1 VFDRRTLLRASVAL
15 SLALALAGFARDE
28 PEHLTGRGQWRVWG
42 GNLHNTHH
50 AEEERVLGP
59 DNVARLV
66 PKWVFHTA
74 GNVSAIPTVSDG
86 VVYVPDWGIPLLG
99 GGKLHAIDAERGRA
113 LWSKPVLGY
122 TRSPLNSVA
131 RSSPA
136 IADDLLIFG
145 DLVSQPSAALDIQL
159 GHGAWL
165 YAVRRSDGGLVWKKR
180 LDPHPLALVT
190 ASPVV
195 HDGVIIATVSS
206 LEEPAARIV
215 GHNCCTFR
223 GSVVALEL
231 ETGNI
236 LWQTYT
242 QPDNHGRTDGYAG
255 GAIWGSSPA
264 IDARRDV
271 VYVAT
276 GNDYTYPRHIRECI
290 DARQGDPAAQDRD
303 CYSQLD
309 PQSYGNSVL
318 ALELGTG
325 RIRWAQKFQNYGA
338 WTFACEPRI
347 APFIPNI
354 LARCDDLDALD
365 FDFGQSPMLYT
376 TTVNGVTRDLLG
388 IGQKSGVTYALDPDT
403 GSIVWATRVGPGA
416 ALGGMEFGAAT
427 DGERI
432 YVQNTNF
439 DHVEFQLVAG
449 PQRGRTVR
457 GGMWAALDAA
467 TGELLWQTPDPSSD
481 RPLTGWLVSV
491 PYGPFKGPGFFAATM
506 GPMTVANG
514 VVYAGSMDPE
524 GHMYAL
530 DARTG
535 EILWSFASGG
545 SVMSAPSVVDGVLY
559 WGSGY
564 SYGTNSNK
572 LYAFALP
579 R

>member
-1 VFDRRTLLRASVAL
+1 MLDRSFVLRAIAVLAVTAA
-15 SLALALAGFARDE
+15 SLGFAVDDA
-28 PEHLTGRGQWRVWG
+28 EHRTGHGRWLVWG

-50 AEEERVLGP
+50 AEEERTIGP
-59 DNVARLV
+59 HNVARLQ

-86 VVYVPDWGIPLLG
+86 VVYVPDWGVPLLG
-99 GGKLHAIDAERGRA
+99 GGKLHAIDAQRGRA
-113 LWSKPVLGY
+113 LWSRSIAGY
-122 TRSPLNSVA
+122 TKAPLNTVA

-136 IADDLLIFG
+136 IAGDLLIFG
-145 DLVSQPSAALDIQL
+145 DLVAQPAAALDIQL

-165 YAVRRSDGGLVWKKR
+165 YAVKRSDGSLVWKKR

-195 HDGVIIATVSS
+195 HDGVIIASVSS

-215 GHNCCTFR
+215 GWNCCTFR

-231 ETGNI
+231 ATGNI
-236 LWQTYT
+236 LWQTYM
-242 QPDNHGRTDGYAG
+242 QPDNGGRTDGYS
-255 GAIWGSSPA
+255 GAAVWGSSPVV
-264 IDARRDV
+264 DTQRQT

-276 GNDYTYPRHIRECI
+276 GNDYTYPKPIRDCI

-309 PQSYGNSVL
+309 PKSYGNSVL
-318 ALELGTG
+318 ALELATG
-325 RIRWAQKFQNYGA
+325 RVRWAQKFQNYGA

-376 TTVNGVTRDLLG
+376 TTVNGVRRDLLG
-388 IGQKSGVTYALDPDT
+388 IGQKSGVTYALDPES
-403 GSIVWATRVGPGA
+403 GAIVWATRVGPGTP
-416 ALGGMEFGAAT
+416 LGGMEFGAAT

-439 DHVEFQLVAG
+439 DHVEFELTVG
-449 PQRGRTVR
+449 PQRGRKVR

-481 RPLTGWLVSV
+481 RPMIGWLVSAA
-491 PYGPFKGPGFFAATM
+491 YGPFKGPGFFAATM

-524 GHMYAL
+524 GHLYAL
-530 DARTG
+530 DARSG
-535 EILWSFASGG
+535 EVLWSFASGG
-545 SVMSAPSVVDGVLY
+545 SAMSAPSIVDGVLY

-564 SYGTNSNK
+564 SLGTNNNK
-572 LYAFALP
+572 LYAFALG